1 MQALD
6 GNNNFKR
13 AYDKHVF
20 VCINSRDALNS
31 RVSCG
36 EKGLDLRNAIVRVLA
51 EKNIKNISVRINK
64 SGCLDQCELG
74 PVVVIYPQG
83 FWYYNVNLSDVPEII
98 AKSIVGDIHIKR
110 LSK

>member
-1 MQALD
+1 MQTLD

-13 AYDKHVF
+13 IYDKHVF
-20 VCINSRDALNS
+20 ICINSRNALNS

-36 EKGLDLRNAIVRVLA
+36 EKGLDLRNGIVRALA
-51 EKNIKNISVRINK
+51 EKKIKNISVRINK
-64 SGCLDQCELG
+64 SGCLGQCELG